1 MYCLHNLGQFI
12 QRRDFCFVL
21 FNICHSLNAQ
31 DFPMECTLQAFFKK
45 FVLNK
50 VQLNIIM
57 SGANTSFIEILLHQI
72 NII

>member
-1 MYCLHNLGQFI
+1 
-12 QRRDFCFVL
+12 
-21 FNICHSLNAQ
+21 
-31 DFPMECTLQAFFKK
+31 MEFTLQAFFKR

-50 VQLNIIM
+50 LQLNIIM